1 MDSKEQWILE
11 GLFERVSQRT
21 GISIYTS
28 FLEHQQI
35 CEMEL
40 PMAMAVF
47 EAP

>member
-21 GISIYTS
+21 GISLYTV
-28 FLEHQQI
+28 FEHQQI